1 LPESGGIERV
11 KLFVAQRGLDTVIQ
25 ELDSSTR
32 SSALAAQA
40 LGCSVAEI
48 AKSVVF
54 CGERT
59 VVVVISGDRRVDA
72 GRLSMLVGAQ
82 LKVASPEEVRV
93 KTGYLIGG
101 VPPFPH
107 DDRVL
112 VIADSSLQRFDQ
124 VWTASGAQNAVMR
137 ISTRALI
144 ATIGRPVQDLA
155 QR

>member
-1 LPESGGIERV
+1 MPDIGGIERV
-11 KLFVAQRGLDTVIQ
+11 KRFVAQKGLDTAIQ
-25 ELDSSTR
+25 ELDSTTR

-54 CGERT
+54 CGEQT

-72 GRLSMLVGAQ
+72 GKLSKLVGSP
-82 LKVASPEEVRV
+82 LVVASPDEVRM
-93 KTGYLIGG
+93 KTGYVIGG

-107 DDRVL
+107 NDRVL
-112 VIADSSLQRFDQ
+112 VFADSSLARFDQ
-124 VWTASGAQNAVMR
+124 VWTASGAQNAVMK
-137 ISTRALI
+137 ISTRALT

-155 QR
+155 QQ

>member
-1 LPESGGIERV
+1 LSDLGGIERV
-11 KLFVAQRGLDTVIQ
+11 KRFVAQKGLDTAIQ

-32 SSALAAQA
+32 SSALAAHA

-54 CGERT
+54 CGEQT

-72 GRLSMLVGAQ
+72 GKLGKLVGSS
-82 LKVASPEEVRV
+82 LRVATSDEVRMR
-93 KTGYLIGG
+93 TGYVIGG

-112 VIADSSLQRFDQ
+112 VFADSSLTRFDQ
-124 VWTASGAQNAVMR
+124 VWTASGAQNAVMN

-144 ATIGRPVQDLA
+144 ATIGRPVHDLA
-155 QR
+155 QQ